1 MIDWADTVRKLHHLG
16 LWHATRYLAHVA
28 TVKDPANEAADV
40 VQEAWLTLWRR
51 GLSDTDRVKG
61 LFVTTVLNLAANAAR
76 ASRPVELRRGN
87 GAKNNG
93 LAHRQSR
100 STGFFPVQI
109 FGTRI
114 DEITMRDDVH
124 PPSCGDE

>member
-1 MIDWADTVRKLHHLG
+1 MIDWAATVRKLHALG

-28 TVKDPANEAADV
+28 TVKDPTNEAADV

-76 ASRPVELRRGN
+76 ASRPVDARKHRGE
-87 GAKNNG
+87 KSNG
-93 LAHRQSR
+93 LAHRQAKTTSL
-100 STGFFPVQI
+100 FPIQI
-109 FGTRI
+109 FGVRI
-114 DEITMRDDVH
+114 AEITMFEDVH